1 MKVSV
6 IDLGYNSLKL
16 VNYIVKP
23 DKSFTAYSQRSV
35 LARIGDGLDETGFLK
50 DEAILRTIKALKL
63 FQEVAKFEGSE
74 KVLPVAT
81 SAVREA
87 GNRDQFLQQA
97 QKETGFAFKVLSQRE
112 EALCSYSGASNATS
126 APTGLFFDLGGGSLE
141 MVLASNFKCRRIL
154 SVPLGGLRLT
164 DLYAKQ
170 NGRFTKKSYSR
181 LTERIQELLPDEKD
195 LKGLNK
201 PELVGVGGSVRT
213 LARYHQMLTNYPLDK
228 LHNYSLKDSWV
239 ELMHN
244 YLQRL
249 KLKEIENIP
258 VIGQERARSII
269 AGSLVVER
277 LMKSLGFDRLT
288 VSTHGLRDG
297 VLAAY
302 LHNPSAYNK
311 GPIENILAQIENHK
325 APNLSEGSADAI
337 RAFVSRDLV
346 TRREESLVA
355 YGIGEILSEDPP
367 MDPETLFYLIINGD
381 SVLTHTN
388 QVMMALAVVRAKG
401 LRRAEWLYDKY
412 RDILG
417 KNARE
422 TIARVSVL
430 LHMVEV
436 LEKTHARLQ
445 NSTQKGNE
453 LFIRIIPG
461 KPPFPSNLFNT
472 VVKDME
478 NAFGIKMQYS
488 LSTGGH

>member
-63 FQEVAKFEGSE
+63 FQEVVRLEQPD
-74 KVLPVAT
+74 KVLAVAT

-97 QKETGFAFKVLSQRE
+97 SKETGFLFKVLSQRE
-112 EALCSYSGASNATS
+112 EALCSFVGASNATN
-126 APTGLFFDLGGGSLE
+126 APTGMFFDLGGGSLE
-141 MVLASNFKCRRIL
+141 IVLAENFRPRRML

-164 DLYAKQ
+164 DLYAKP
-170 NGRFTKKSYSR
+170 NGKFTRKSYSR
-181 LTERIQELLPDEKD
+181 MTERIQELLPSTKD
-195 LKGLNK
+195 LKDLKK

-228 LHNYSLKDSWV
+228 LHNYAMKESWV

-277 LMKSLGFDRLT
+277 LMKALGFDRLI

-302 LHNPSAYNK
+302 LQNPSAYNK
-311 GPIENILAQIENHK
+311 GPIEDILAQIE
-325 APNLSEGSADAI
+325 
-337 RAFVSRDLV
+337 
-346 TRREESLVA
+346 
-355 YGIGEILSEDPP
+355 
-367 MDPETLFYLIINGD
+367 
-381 SVLTHTN
+381 
-388 QVMMALAVVRAKG
+388 
-401 LRRAEWLYDKY
+401 
-412 RDILG
+412 
-417 KNARE
+417 
-422 TIARVSVL
+422 
-430 LHMVEV
+430 
-436 LEKTHARLQ
+436 
-445 NSTQKGNE
+445 
-453 LFIRIIPG
+453 
-461 KPPFPSNLFNT
+461 
-472 VVKDME
+472 
-478 NAFGIKMQYS
+478 
-488 LSTGGH
+488 